1 MLGSENPEKK
11 RLSPG
16 GSCSTSA
23 IYVGGLQ
30 DTEALFQ
37 QVDLQADQLTGQL
50 YARQTATGTV
60 LPWSLPVMG
69 SALRSAAC
77 CLAERACL
85 CLTLTYAAGQKGWRQ
100 DHHGHHDH

>member
-23 IYVGGLQ
+23 IYVGGLK

-37 QVDLQADQLTGQL
+37 QVGLQADQLAGQL
-50 YARQTATGTV
+50 YARQAATRTV
-60 LPWSLPVMG
+60 LPWSLPV
-69 SALRSAAC
+69 LLDLPRVEAC
-77 CLAERACL
+77 RLGERACL
-85 CLTLTYAAGQKGWRQ
+85 FPSLRYAAAPKF
-100 DHHGHHDH
+100 

>member
-23 IYVGGLQ
+23 IYVGGLK

-37 QVDLQADQLTGQL
+37 QVSLQGDLLADHCWCIVCQAGGHKNC
-50 YARQTATGTV
+50 A
-60 LPWSLPVMG
+60 SLV
-69 SALRSAAC
+69 AAC
-77 CLAERACL
+77 DRLKRAL
-85 CLTLTYAAGQKGWRQ
+85 L
-100 DHHGHHDH
+100 